1 MLRQSAYLKGMCYD
15 IKTSLEAQLIKARR
29 KGDAQAI
36 KEIMEKLAP
45 LTDLPIYH
53 ASGFQHPRLL
63 IETGQS
69 LPIVAHWG
77 LIPHWV
83 RDREQASKLW
93 NSTLN
98 ARGESLHEK
107 PSFRDSYRDKRCL
120 IYVDGFYEHHH
131 RNGKTFPYFI
141 QAEDQR
147 PISLGGLWSE
157 WLDNTTGE
165 LIKTFTI
172 VTTPANQLLGQIH
185 NNPKMKGPRMPLVL
199 DEEDAELWLFGNSME
214 AAPLIGPNKQLPLT
228 AYTVARLRGNSYL
241 GNVPEVA
248 EKVVYPELEEV

>member
-1 MLRQSAYLKGMCYD
+1 MCYD

-29 KGDAQAI
+29 KGDEQAV

-69 LPIVAHWG
+69 LPTIAHWG

-83 RDREQASKLW
+83 RNREQASKLW

-107 PSFRDSYRDKRCL
+107 PSFRDSLKDKRCL

-131 RNGKTFPYFI
+131 NQGKTFPFFI
-141 QAEDQR
+141 EAKDKH
-147 PISLGGLWSE
+147 PLCLGGLWSE
-157 WLDNTTGE
+157 WLDQTTGE
-165 LIKTFTI
+165 LINTFTI
-172 VTTPANQLLGQIH
+172 VTTPANDLLGRIH
-185 NNPKMKGPRMPLVL
+185 NNPKMKGPRMPLIL
-199 DEEDAELWLFGNSME
+199 DEEDVEQWLFGSNTE
-214 AAPLIGPNKQLPLT
+214 ATPLIGPNKKLPLN
-228 AYTVARLRGNSYL
+228 AYTVERLRGNAYL
-241 GNVPEVA
+241 GNVPEVS
-248 EKVVYPELEEV
+248 EEVNYPELAAE